1 MLVDQLMLI
10 ENVPEYKLSDDVHKL
25 ANQLLVESFPDYPLG
40 RSYYKLL
47 PQFRY
52 LVWEDE
58 SLIAHLGIEHRVI
71 TNTGIPARIFG
82 LIDLCVAPPYR
93 GQKIATTLLQQVEEL
108 GRTSKID
115 FLLLFASDSRLYIE
129 NGYQRVANLCRWM
142 KVDEH
147 QTLDVGEES
156 LSDCMLVKQI
166 GMQKWQDGMVDLLGY
181 LF

>member
-1 MLVDQLMLI
+1 MLI
-10 ENVPEYKLSDDVHKL
+10 EIVPEYKLSSGVHNL
-25 ANQLLVESFPDYPLG
+25 ATQLLVSSFPNFPHD

-58 SLIAHLGIEHRVI
+58 NLIAQMGVEHRVI

-82 LIDLCVAPPYR
+82 LIDLCVASSYR
-93 GQKIATTLLQQVEEL
+93 SQKIATTLLQQIEEL

-115 FLLLFASDSRLYIE
+115 FLVLFADDSRLYAE
-129 NGYQRVANLCRWM
+129 NGYQRVANICRWL

-147 QTLDVGEES
+147 QIIGVGEKS
-156 LSDCMLVKQI
+156 LSDCMMVKQL
-166 GMQKWQDGMVDLLGY
+166 GEQTWQSGIVDLLGY